1 MDEATNSLDSNNEQK
16 ILEGLQT
23 FYKGKTVVVIAHRLS
38 TIKNAD
44 NILVLDKGRIVEQGK
59 HADLLEK
66 QGLYHNLVNKQLDL

>member
-16 ILEGLQT
+16 ILDGLQT
-23 FYKGKTVVVIAHRLS
+23 FYKGKTVVAIAHRLS